1 MHSLHLQRL
10 VTWHIVML
18 CDKEEKEFMNPLVIA
33 VDTGNKNIKTPHTE
47 PFNSGLICH
56 GAIPPAVK
64 SDTLLFDGNYY
75 TLTQSRIPYMYN
87 KTTDWSYYVLTLIA
101 IAKEMMAMGYVRPGQ
116 KQVKQD
122 VCLAMG
128 LPPTHIHDLASEY
141 DKYFGRDGRRVVFT
155 YNNVDFEVRIVRVMV
170 FPQGVAAIAPYMS
183 KSWRDL
189 KLILISSISAVIP
202 PML

>member
-1 MHSLHLQRL
+1 
-10 VTWHIVML
+10 
-18 CDKEEKEFMNPLVIA
+18 MNPLVIA

-122 VCLAMG
+122 VCLA
-128 LPPTHIHDLASEY
+128 LARSRSSRMCALRWA
-141 DKYFGRDGRRVVFT
+141 FLRLTFT
-155 YNNVDFEVRIVRVMV
+155 TLLRSTINILVVMV
-170 FPQGVAAIAPYMS
+170 AVWCSLTIMWIL
-183 KSWRDL
+183 KSA
-189 KLILISSISAVIP
+189 SFE
-202 PML
+202 

>member
-1 MHSLHLQRL
+1 
-10 VTWHIVML
+10 
-18 CDKEEKEFMNPLVIA
+18 MNPLVIA

-116 KQVKQD
+116 K
-122 VCLAMG
+122 
-128 LPPTHIHDLASEY
+128 
-141 DKYFGRDGRRVVFT
+141 
-155 YNNVDFEVRIVRVMV
+155 
-170 FPQGVAAIAPYMS
+170 
-183 KSWRDL
+183 
-189 KLILISSISAVIP
+189 
-202 PML
+202 

>member
-1 MHSLHLQRL
+1 
-10 VTWHIVML
+10 
-18 CDKEEKEFMNPLVIA
+18 MNPLVIA

-141 DKYFGRDGRRVVFT
+141 D
-155 YNNVDFEVRIVRVMV
+155 
-170 FPQGVAAIAPYMS
+170 
-183 KSWRDL
+183 
-189 KLILISSISAVIP
+189 
-202 PML
+202 

>member
-1 MHSLHLQRL
+1 
-10 VTWHIVML
+10 
-18 CDKEEKEFMNPLVIA
+18 MNPLVIA

-101 IAKEMMAMGYVRPGQ
+101 IAKEMMAMGYVRPWPEAGQ
-116 KQVKQD
+116 AGCVPCD
-122 VCLAMG
+122 GPSSDSHSRPC
-128 LPPTHIHDLASEY
+128 
-141 DKYFGRDGRRVVFT
+141 FG
-155 YNNVDFEVRIVRVMV
+155 VR
-170 FPQGVAAIAPYMS
+170 
-183 KSWRDL
+183 
-189 KLILISSISAVIP
+189 
-202 PML
+202 